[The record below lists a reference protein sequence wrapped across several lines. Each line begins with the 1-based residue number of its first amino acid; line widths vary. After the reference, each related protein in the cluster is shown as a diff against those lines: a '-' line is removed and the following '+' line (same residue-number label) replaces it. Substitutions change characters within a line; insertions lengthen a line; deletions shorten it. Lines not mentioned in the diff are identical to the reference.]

1 MTQKPYHRIRFF
13 FAKRFGNL
21 TWGLDSRVHTSL
33 GVRRFCLIDGFI
45 CVIGFSRNAFL
56 FQAGCSVEGGI
67 RDLIFAQQQQQQTML
82 FCQIYKKE
90 IKKRV
95 KTINSIKQKTTQN
108 IRAIHDLS

>member
-13 FAKRFGNL
+13 FARRFGNL
-21 TWGLDSRVHTSL
+21 SWGLDSRVHTSL
-33 GVRRFCLIDGFI
+33 AVRRFSLIDGFI
-45 CVIGFSRNAFL
+45 WVIGFSRNAFL

-67 RDLIFAQQQQQQTML
+67 RDLIFAQQQQQQQQTML
-82 FCQIYKKE
+82 FCQISQKKG
-90 IKKRV
+90 V